1 MSATASSL
9 LQAVPAAPAQ
19 DDEIRRVFELHAAS
33 AQRLRTSTVAQR
45 IARLQRLREVLLAHR
60 AEVVEAGTQDFR
72 RPATEI
78 EMTELMPVLMDIS
91 DTCRQLKKWLRPKR
105 VRVTAMM
112 LGTSAWTRYEP
123 RGRCLIIAPWNYP
136 VTLTLGPL
144 VPAVAC
150 GNTVMVKTS
159 EVAPNFSRVLAS
171 IIREAFP
178 EDEVAVFEGDA
189 SVATVLLALPFD
201 HCFFTGAPA
210 IGKIVMQAAS
220 KHLTSV
226 TLELGGKS
234 PTVIDQTA
242 DLETAVQTI
251 SWGKFINSGQT
262 CIAPDHIYVHESV
275 KERVIELFRECLGR
289 WYGEGMAAKH
299 AELARVINAR
309 HTRRVAG
316 LIDDAKSRGARVVV
330 GGAVDIDAHF
340 VSPTLITDIPADAAI
355 MHEEIFGPLLPIIS
369 FRSVDDVVNGIN
381 SAPKPLALY
390 IWSKNSA
397 FADHIIDHTSAGAT
411 CVNNV
416 GVHFLHHN
424 LPFGGV
430 NHSGIG
436 SYHGEWGIRAFSHER
451 AIVKTHYLTVR
462 MFFPPYGPRLRKMVG
477 LALKYV

>member
-9 LQAVPAAPAQ
+9 LQSLPAAPAQ
-19 DDEIRRVFELHAAS
+19 DSEIRRVFELQAGS
-33 AQRLRTSTVAQR
+33 AQRLRASTVAQR

-60 AEVVEAGTQDFR
+60 AEVVEAGTRDFR

-91 DTCRQLKKWLRPKR
+91 DTCRHLKKWLRQRR
-105 VRVTAMM
+105 VRPTAMM
-112 LGTSAWTRYEP
+112 LGTSAWTRFEP

-171 IIREAFP
+171 IIRQAFP

-189 SVATVLLALPFD
+189 SVATALLALPFD

-234 PTVIDQTA
+234 PTIIDQTA
-242 DLETAVQTI
+242 DLDTAVQTI
-251 SWGKFINSGQT
+251 AWGKFINSGQT

-275 KERVIELFRECLGR
+275 KARVIELFRECLGR
-289 WYGEGMAAKH
+289 WYGEGMAAKD

-316 LIDDAKSRGARVVV
+316 LIEDATSRGAKVVV
-330 GGAVDIDAHF
+330 GGAVDVDAHF

-355 MHEEIFGPLLPIIS
+355 MHEEIFGPLLPIIP
-369 FRSVDDVVNGIN
+369 FRSVEEVLKGIN

-390 IWSKNSA
+390 IWTKNWA

-451 AIVKTHYLTVR
+451 AIVKTRILTMR

-477 LALKYV
+477 LALNYV